1 MSYITSFLA
10 KKSRKGKKPVPRGPC
25 GELLEKDPTKRA
37 RKRSNR
43 RQGMFFKITELN
55 KVTADHVYL
64 ELHKHVERAG
74 CQHKAD
80 LLTKKVTCTS
90 KDLPLLKKETSNS
103 SEDKSFCEESC
114 LTPE

>member
-25 GELLEKDPTKRA
+25 GKLFEKDPTKRA

-64 ELHKHVERAG
+64 ELHKRVERGG

-90 KDLPLLKKETSNS
+90 KDLLLLKKETSNS
-103 SEDKSFCEESC
+103 SEDRSFCEESC